1 MFNGGS
7 SSSHYIVL
15 LLLLYLETN
24 STTSFCNLRIARF
37 ELAQSSSLG
46 DYKDDFWL
54 GLTSLLRQNYTFLFR
69 SKSIG
74 SLHTDQGKASLTLF
88 GDYALRN
95 LLVRLVFSDLVI
107 YLFSR
112 MHGFVQY
119 TLDFGIRILKIE
131 PLHHYIS
138 GVYTVLSFG
147 WKFSTNELGLFF
159 FFFMLNRIVFFF
171 KTEKSVV
178 FGSNQSLKI
187 WRRMKLLRLYLS
199 CYCFLRMCINV
210 YY

>member
-1 MFNGGS
+1 MLFNGGS

-24 STTSFCNLRIARF
+24 STTSYCNLRIARF

-138 GVYTVLSFG
+138 GFYTVLSFA
-147 WKFSTNELGLFF
+147 WKFSTNTVSSSSSSCWIEL
-159 FFFMLNRIVFFF
+159 VFFSKLKNPWF
-171 KTEKSVV
+171 LGQTKVWRFEEEWNY
-178 FGSNQSLKI
+178 FGYIYHVIAS
-187 WRRMKLLRLYLS
+187 
-199 CYCFLRMCINV
+199 
-210 YY
+210 